1 LVCFDGIA
9 GMNVTLEQVVGILR
23 SNADVLR
30 ARGIL
35 HAAVF
40 GSVARG
46 EARPESDIDI
56 LVDLEPG
63 KPSGLF
69 EYVRLQRDVAALF
82 GCRVD
87 LVEREALRPLVREE
101 ASRDAVNVF

>member
-1 LVCFDGIA
+1 
-9 GMNVTLEQVVGILR
+9 MNVTLEEVLGILR
-23 SNADVLR
+23 SNADALR

-35 HAAVF
+35 HATIF

-46 EARPESDIDI
+46 DAHADSDIDL

-63 KPSGLF
+63 NPSGIF
-69 EYVRLQRDVAALF
+69 EFVRLQHDVAALF
-82 GCRVD
+82 GRKVD
-87 LVEREALRPLVREE
+87 LVERQALRPLFRDE

>member
-1 LVCFDGIA
+1 MRIS
-9 GMNVTLEQVVGILR
+9 LEQVVSILR
-23 SNADVLR
+23 GNADALR
-30 ARGIL
+30 ARGVV

-46 EARPESDIDI
+46 EAGPDSDIDI

-63 KPSGLF
+63 KPSGIF
-69 EYVRLQRDVAALF
+69 EYVRLQHDVAALF
-82 GCRVD
+82 GRKVD
-87 LVEREALRPLVREE
+87 LVERQALKPVFREE

>member
-1 LVCFDGIA
+1 
-9 GMNVTLEQVVGILR
+9 MRVTLEEVVGILR
-23 SNADVLR
+23 NNADALR

-46 EARPESDIDI
+46 EARADSDIDL

-63 KPSGLF
+63 KPSGIF
-69 EYVRLQRDVAALF
+69 EYVRLQHDVAALF
-82 GCRVD
+82 GRNVD
-87 LVEREALRPLVREE
+87 LVERQALKPLFREE
-101 ASRDAVNVF
+101 TSRDLVNVF

>member
-1 LVCFDGIA
+1 
-9 GMNVTLEQVVGILR
+9 MNVTLEQVVGILR

-56 LVDLEPG
+56 LV
-63 KPSGLF
+63 
-69 EYVRLQRDVAALF
+69 
-82 GCRVD
+82 
-87 LVEREALRPLVREE
+87 EREALRPLVREE